1 MVFQKYLFEV
11 LERKMQLGLTY
22 SATCQIY
29 WAIWDFPVFSPLEIS
44 PVSPTKDLTLINRLY
59 RERLLFLGQEV
70 DSEIS
75 NQLIG
80 LMIYLSME
88 NDTQDLY
95 LFINSPGGWVIPGV
109 ALYDTMQFVQPDVQT
124 ICMGSAASMGSFI
137 LVGGEITKRL
147 AFPHAWRQLLFF
159 YLSFIFPSSCE
170 IEKPFLS
177 YIIRVMIHQPAGSF
191 SEVATGEFILE
202 VGELLKLRETLTRVY
217 VQRTGKPFWVVSEDM
232 ERDIFMS
239 ATEAQAYGIVDLV
252 AVE

>member
-1 MVFQKYLFEV
+1 MPIGVPKVPFRSPGEEEASWLD
-11 LERKMQLGLTY
+11 
-22 SATCQIY
+22 IY
-29 WAIWDFPVFSPLEIS
+29 
-44 PVSPTKDLTLINRLY
+44 NRLY

-80 LMIYLSME
+80 LMIYLSIE
-88 NDTQDLY
+88 DDTQELY

-109 ALYDTMQFVQPDVQT
+109 ALYDTMQFVQPDVHT

-147 AFPHAWRQLLFF
+147 AFPHAW
-159 YLSFIFPSSCE
+159 
-170 IEKPFLS
+170 
-177 YIIRVMIHQPAGSF
+177 VMIHQPAGSF
-191 SEVATGEFILE
+191 FEVSTEEFILE

-217 VQRTGKPFWVVSEDM
+217 VQRTGKPLWVVSEDM
-232 ERDIFMS
+232 ERDVFMS

>member
-1 MVFQKYLFEV
+1 MPIGVPKVPF
-11 LERKMQLGLTY
+11 R
-22 SATCQIY
+22 
-29 WAIWDFPVFSPLEIS
+29 SPGEEDAS
-44 PVSPTKDLTLINRLY
+44 W
-59 RERLLFLGQEV
+59 V

-80 LMIYLSME
+80 LMIYLSIE
-88 NDTQDLY
+88 DDTQDLY

-109 ALYDTMQFVQPDVQT
+109 ALYDTMQFVQPDVHT

-147 AFPHAWRQLLFF
+147 AFPHAW
-159 YLSFIFPSSCE
+159 
-170 IEKPFLS
+170 
-177 YIIRVMIHQPAGSF
+177 VMIHQPAGSF

-217 VQRTGKPFWVVSEDM
+217 VQRTGKPVWVVSEDM
-232 ERDIFMS
+232 ERDVFMS